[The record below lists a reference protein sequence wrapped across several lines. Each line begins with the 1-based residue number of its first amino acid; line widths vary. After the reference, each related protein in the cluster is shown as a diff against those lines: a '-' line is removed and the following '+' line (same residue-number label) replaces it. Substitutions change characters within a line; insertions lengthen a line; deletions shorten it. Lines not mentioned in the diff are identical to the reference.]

1 MDAHLKALADI
12 SMALSAAEAFLD
24 ESANLNAR
32 DQLDAAAE
40 GLAALRAQW
49 PQLSAAERT
58 IVGRT
63 ATPLRDRLDAG
74 RARLPKLSAL
84 VEVAPGPG
92 EGDDDDGGP
101 VAGEDVPAP
110 GAPPVPDPLPP
121 AA

>member
-1 MDAHLKALADI
+1 MDVHLKALADI

-24 ESANLNAR
+24 EAANLNAR
-32 DQLDAAAE
+32 DQLDTAAE

-49 PQLSAAERT
+49 PQLSTAERT
-58 IVGRT
+58 LVGRT
-63 ATPLRDRLDAG
+63 AAPLRDRLDAG

-92 EGDDDDGGP
+92 EGEDDDGGP
-101 VAGEDVPAP
+101 VAGEDAPAP
-110 GAPPVPDPLPP
+110 GAPVPDPLPP